1 MKAKFL
7 KVKETYLVQD
17 SEELQDLRFDGYHKL
32 VKVYRLENGEL
43 YVEVLVTAH
52 IKWDD
57 FERVEIMSL
66 EKFEEK
72 INQILDSRGQADA
85 KPEMA
90 NLFNEIRKLF

>member
-17 SEELQDLRFDGYHKL
+17 SEDWKDLRFDGHHQL

-72 INQILDSRGQADA
+72 INQILDQTGHVDA
-85 KPEMA
+85 KPGMA
-90 NLFNEIRKLF
+90 DLFNEIRKSF